1 MMVEEKYFLTLLVYN
16 WDTSPRNHYV
26 RHFVEGKDKA
36 IRLAAR
42 LTRAVRANKNCGQMK
57 WLDKHHHIYGFVE
70 RVDGVFHQTLERVG

>member
-16 WDTSPRNHYV
+16 GDTSPHYV

-42 LTRAVRANKNCGQMK
+42 LTRAVRANKNLRPDEVARQASSH
-57 WLDKHHHIYGFVE
+57 LRIRRE
-70 RVDGVFHQTLERVG
+70 S